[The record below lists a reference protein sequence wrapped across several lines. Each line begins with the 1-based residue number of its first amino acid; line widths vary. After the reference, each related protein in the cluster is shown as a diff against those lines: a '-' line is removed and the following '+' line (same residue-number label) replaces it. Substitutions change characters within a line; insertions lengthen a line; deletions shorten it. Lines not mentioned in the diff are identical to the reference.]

1 VITNEIVVDS
11 RRESDDEWW
20 LVEGFQACLVRSWAR
35 ADGTIAWVRTADD
48 EPGLV
53 CVCVWLV
60 RWPMAVP
67 QLSLSLPRA
76 SLFSL
81 SRACFYHGA
90 RQGCACC
97 PSILTWRYSVWFP
110 CLLARL
116 APSSPPIYSLQ
127 VPSTGTYLPA
137 VPVTNAQISPV
148 PLTCR
153 AMCHSGLG

>member
-76 SLFSL
+76 SHFLGLVFTMVL
-81 SRACFYHGA
+81 GRAALAA
-90 RQGCACC
+90 RQFLLGGTPYGSPACWHGW
-97 PSILTWRYSVWFP
+97 PLLLLQSILCRYQAQVP
-110 CLLARL
+110 T
-116 APSSPPIYSLQ
+116 SLQ
-127 VPSTGTYLPA
+127 YL
-137 VPVTNAQISPV
+137 
-148 PLTCR
+148 
-153 AMCHSGLG
+153 